1 MIELYWYSLLRAGL
15 LVAFDMEFCVFL
27 DPEKHIKVD
36 SHFAGDRLVGEQEV
50 ELELEN
56 VADFL
61 MVSTGS
67 RYRS

>member
-1 MIELYWYSLLRAGL
+1 M
-15 LVAFDMEFCVFL
+15 FL